1 MKTVFN
7 LQENKKGIIKSIERT
22 NDEAIINALQNMIE
36 YAKLR
41 DEEYLGESI
50 EEYNL
55 ALEKADL
62 EIDKGSFIV
71 HEAAMKKMGEW
82 RKKGK

>member
-1 MKTVFN
+1 MKTTISI
-7 LQENKKGIIKSIERT
+7 QEGKKRIIESLERI
-22 NDEAIINALQNMIE
+22 NDEALINALQNMIE

-62 EIDKGSFIV
+62 EIDRGNFVV
-71 HEAAMKKMGEW
+71 HEEAMKKMGEW

>member
-1 MKTVFN
+1 MKTTAS
-7 LQENKKGIIKSIERT
+7 LQEGKKRIIESLERI
-22 NDEAIINALQNMIE
+22 NDEALINALQNMIE

-62 EIDKGSFIV
+62 EIDKGNFIV